1 MHRQKETKEG
11 TSLVSRGTGEPI
23 PRSLPSLASS
33 AGTSLRRE
41 TSIKLVKRL
50 PPADHGHVRQGQGA
64 GGEGRGRDA
73 GQSVSQSLFAP
84 RPTGA
89 LGKGALG
96 TRKGHTT
103 QPATQAAAA
112 KAEGAAA
119 AVGVTRES
127 VAAAAESAATK
138 VAGEENVAAAKS
150 AAADASKQVTDS
162 AKKAAA
168 AVGVDLEEPDVK
180 RGWSIHKNIDTPKGN
195 DAETIHNWKDEYSLE
210 DLMTMVE
217 TKGYSAICVQAKSPH
232 AILKKVSYQLT
243 PDNCE
248 KSEGY
253 KNDLYIYCSCIDS
266 GMVLVKRGD
275 KGMLRFDR
283 APMMKVNGGE
293 VRFSCKLSHPGIGIG
308 RAGDEEKTHGEWRY
322 IESMCV
328 GAKESCKVK
337 LVQKEKEGEG
347 LNGHYFSFTTGKSP
361 KKVVESFEARVN
373 APGILGSPLGGGK
386 GDKLTVYRDGKAGE
400 QFKIQGEELHGATV
414 GKLGAVPPKGYGR
427 DIVWDNGTTWRKA
440 PPPGGPFI
448 KLSGAD
454 LVLDVA
460 FGKFAEGT
468 PLNWVGGDSD
478 EKTYLA
484 GGSRDWQVNEDGSIS
499 PLKHPD
505 LCLGVKHGFGTAC
518 CVIS

>member
-1 MHRQKETKEG
+1 M
-11 TSLVSRGTGEPI
+11 
-23 PRSLPSLASS
+23 
-33 AGTSLRRE
+33 
-41 TSIKLVKRL
+41 
-50 PPADHGHVRQGQGA
+50 
-64 GGEGRGRDA
+64 
-73 GQSVSQSLFAP
+73 
-84 RPTGA
+84 
-89 LGKGALG
+89 
-96 TRKGHTT
+96 
-103 QPATQAAAA
+103 
-112 KAEGAAA
+112 
-119 AVGVTRES
+119 
-127 VAAAAESAATK
+127 
-138 VAGEENVAAAKS
+138 AGEENVAAAKS

-308 RAGDEEKTHGEWRY
+308 KAYDEEKTHGEWRY

-427 DIVWDNGTTWRKA
+427 DIVWENGYTWRKA

-454 LVLDVA
+454 LVLSVPLVS
-460 FGKFAEGT
+460 GKPKEGT
-468 PLNWVGGDSD
+468 PVVWSGGESD
-478 EKTYLA
+478 ERTYLA
-484 GGSRDWQVNEDGSIS
+484 TPGGNRDWEVNEDGSIS
-499 PLKHPD
+499 SLKHPD

>member
-1 MHRQKETKEG
+1 M
-11 TSLVSRGTGEPI
+11 
-23 PRSLPSLASS
+23 
-33 AGTSLRRE
+33 
-41 TSIKLVKRL
+41 
-50 PPADHGHVRQGQGA
+50 
-64 GGEGRGRDA
+64 
-73 GQSVSQSLFAP
+73 
-84 RPTGA
+84 
-89 LGKGALG
+89 
-96 TRKGHTT
+96 
-103 QPATQAAAA
+103 
-112 KAEGAAA
+112 
-119 AVGVTRES
+119 
-127 VAAAAESAATK
+127 
-138 VAGEENVAAAKS
+138 AGEENVAAAKS

-168 AVGVDLEEPDVK
+168 AVGMDLEEPDVK

-232 AILKKVSYQLT
+232 AILKKVSHQLT

-308 RAGDEEKTHGEWRY
+308 KAYDEEKTHGEWRY

-361 KKVVESFEARVN
+361 KKVVDRFEVRVN
-373 APGILGSPLGGGK
+373 SLAGILGFSS
-386 GDKLTVYRDGKAGE
+386 LTVYRDGKAGE
-400 QFKIQGEELHGATV
+400 QYEIRGEELHGAVV
-414 GKLGAVPPKGYGR
+414 GKVQADGDIIWNIGY
-427 DIVWDNGTTWRKA
+427 TSRKA

-468 PLNWVGGDSD
+468 PVNWVGGDSD

-499 PLKHPD
+499 LVKHPD

>member
-1 MHRQKETKEG
+1 MGMFDKAKEQAAK
-11 TSLVSRGTGEPI
+11 
-23 PRSLPSLASS
+23 A
-33 AGTSLRRE
+33 A
-41 TSIKLVKRL
+41 
-50 PPADHGHVRQGQGA
+50 A
-64 GGEGRGRDA
+64 
-73 GQSVSQSLFAP
+73 
-84 RPTGA
+84 
-89 LGKGALG
+89 
-96 TRKGHTT
+96 
-103 QPATQAAAA
+103 ATQAAAA

-180 RGWSIHKNIDTPKGN
+180 RGWSIHKNIDVKGN

-308 RAGDEEKTHGEWRY
+308 KAYDEEKTAGEWRF

-328 GAKESCKVK
+328 GAKESCKAK

-361 KKVVESFEARVN
+361 KKVVEQFEARIN

-427 DIVWDNGTTWRKA
+427 DIVWENGYTWRKA

-454 LVLDVA
+454 LVLSVPLVS
-460 FGKFAEGT
+460 GKPKEGT
-468 PLNWVGGDSD
+468 PVVWSGGESD
-478 EKTYLA
+478 ERTYLA
-484 GGSRDWQVNEDGSIS
+484 TPGGNRDWEVNEDGSIS
-499 PLKHPD
+499 SLKHPD